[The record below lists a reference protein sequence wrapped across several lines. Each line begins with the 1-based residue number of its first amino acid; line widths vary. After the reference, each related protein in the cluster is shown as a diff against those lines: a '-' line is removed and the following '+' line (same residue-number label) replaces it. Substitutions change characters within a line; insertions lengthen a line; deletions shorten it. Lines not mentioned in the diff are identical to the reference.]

1 MKKIFKYIL
10 IGAVIVGGTSCK
22 KYLDINENPNSPT
35 SSTPDLV
42 LPQAIVGAAAVT
54 NTYNL
59 NLADQGGQR
68 ANAGGFGGFG
78 EVVTY
83 QYTNDSYASLWTSVY
98 NNAKDFQYVI
108 TQTSTNPAMAN
119 YAAIA
124 KIMKAFDFSKLVD
137 QFNDVPYSE
146 AFQGAE
152 LNFTPTYDKGPDVYK
167 SLITLLNEAI
177 TQINEDRKS
186 VV

>member
-1 MKKIFKYIL
+1 MKKLFKYIL
-10 IGAVIVGGTSCK
+10 IGAVVVGGTSCK
-22 KYLDINENPNSPT
+22 KYLDINDNPNSPT
-35 SSTPDLV
+35 ESTPNLI
-42 LPQAIVGAAAVT
+42 LPQAIVGAAAMT

-83 QYTNDSYASLWTSVY
+83 QYSNDSYASLWTSVY

-108 TQTSTNPAMAN
+108 KQTEGNAAMAN
-119 YAAIA
+119 YSAIA

-146 AFQGAE
+146 AFQGAD
-152 LNFTPTYDKGPDVYK
+152 LNFTPAYDKGPDVYK
-167 SLITLLNEAI
+167 SLVTL
-177 TQINEDRKS
+177 
-186 VV
+186 